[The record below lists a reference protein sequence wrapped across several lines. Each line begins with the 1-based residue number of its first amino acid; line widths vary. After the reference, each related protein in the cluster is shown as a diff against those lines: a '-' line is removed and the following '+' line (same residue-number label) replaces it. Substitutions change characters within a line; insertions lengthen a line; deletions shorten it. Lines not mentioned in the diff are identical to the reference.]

1 MSNEA
6 AIIVAKDADMFLLL
20 IYVLDQFECFL
31 PYRIWRLIL
40 LISSSTLRSF
50 TIIWEVRYLMLFPI
64 YLISPFVTP
73 PHTNYMFK
81 SPRFQEKNLWRSLQ
95 PHYDYNIRIEGLLD
109 WKTAQ
114 IAKIFVQTIMPDRKF
129 KSGSHLPKK
138 VVFSLL
144 QGKSFKIIKNA
155 FYFRWKALFDFDII
169 TFLSWLFGY
178 VKSRLISKFMTSQT
192 EEQ

>member
-1 MSNEA
+1 MFSPLSYMKIDSSNQFINIK
-6 AIIVAKDADMFLLL
+6 IIYNNLGSEISDAFPNLPDITVCDATSYKL
-20 IYVLDQFECFL
+20 YVQK
-31 PYRIWRLIL
+31 
-40 LISSSTLRSF
+40 STFS
-50 TIIWEVRYLMLFPI
+50 
-64 YLISPFVTP
+64 
-73 PHTNYMFK
+73 K
-81 SPRFQEKNLWRSLQ
+81 KNLWRSLQ
-95 PHYDYNIRIEGLLD
+95 SHYDYNIRIEGLLD